1 MKNFP
6 MSEIFLPW
14 PDFAHGQ
21 AVFPWEKPV
30 SHRKR
35 FFLPWESE
43 FQVLFIVIY
52 NKDRESILSFYELTY

>member
-6 MSEIFLPW
+6 MAEISLPW

-30 SHRKR
+30 SHGKR
-35 FFLPWESE
+35 VFCHVKVNFKCCL
-43 FQVLFIVIY
+43 
-52 NKDRESILSFYELTY
+52 